1 MRSIAKCVPLVLL
14 LAAAMACEDD
24 DLGFTGAFD
33 LTITETEDTCDE
45 SEDVVFSQIEIS
57 GSAQDITVR
66 FGDQGTLTGG
76 LNPANFFEVSGNV
89 IVPVPVVGDTV
100 DVESFMEMIF
110 EVAAQGRQLDI
121 EEGSSQTFVGTHPAA
136 PGVTCIVEFVGL
148 GNRSDD

>member
-33 LTITETEDTCDE
+33 LTITETEDTCDGVE
-45 SEDVVFSQIEIS
+45 NIIFSQVEIS

-66 FGDQGTLTGG
+66 FSDDAVLTGG
-76 LNPANFFEVSGNV
+76 LNQANFFEVSGNV
-89 IVPVPVVGDTV
+89 IVAVPVDDETV

-110 EVAAQGRQLDI
+110 EVSGQGRRLEI
-121 EEGSSQTFVGTHPAA
+121 EEGSSLTYVGTHPSA
-136 PGVTCIVEFVGL
+136 PGVTCIQEFVGQ
-148 GNRSDD
+148 GQRTDD